1 MLVDTRETELFN
13 ELKKLVPEAE
23 LKTLEL
29 GDISLDEYGLVFER
43 KTLADLQAS
52 IKDGRYREQGYRLS
66 NSSYKPHNIIYIME
80 GNFSEY
86 KYKGC
91 DKKML
96 FSAMAS
102 LHAKGFSIM
111 RTANVAETAFYLS
124 NLLAKYRKLPL
135 LEQSEQPEQT
145 QEETEKNYAKYVN
158 KTKNKNITENNIH
171 EIMLMQIPGISDIT
185 AKHLI
190 QEFKTIHGILECVEK
205 TPEAIIE
212 FKYPDKTGKL
222 KKMSKKISENIIRF
236 LIKPKLITT

>member
-13 ELKKLVPEAE
+13 ELIKLVPEIE
-23 LKTLEL
+23 SKTLEL
-29 GDISLDEYGLVFER
+29 GDISIDEYGLVFER

-66 NSSYKPHNIIYIME
+66 NSSYKLHNIIYIVE

-111 RTANVAETAFYLS
+111 RTANVAETAFYLA
-124 NLLAKYRKLPL
+124 NLLTKYKKLPL
-135 LEQSEQPEQT
+135 ENPEQT
-145 QEETEKNYAKYVN
+145 QEETEKNYAKYVS

-171 EIMLMQIPGISDIT
+171 EIMLMQIPGISDIS

-190 QEFKTIHGILECVEK
+190 QEFKTIGGIIECVE
-205 TPEAIIE
+205 TNPSSIIE
-212 FKYPDKTGKL
+212 FKYPDKTGKM

-236 LIKPKLITT
+236 LGK

>member
-1 MLVDTRETELFN
+1 MLVDTRETELFS
-13 ELKKLVPEAE
+13 ELVKLVPETE
-23 LKTLEL
+23 KKTLEL
-29 GDISLDEYGLVFER
+29 GDISIDEYGLVFER
-43 KTLADLQAS
+43 KTLTDLQAS
-52 IKDGRYREQGYRLS
+52 IKDGRYREQGYRLA
-66 NSSYKPHNIIYIME
+66 NSSYKPHNIIYIVE
-80 GNFSEY
+80 GTFSEY

-111 RTANVAETAFYLS
+111 RTANVTETAFYLS
-124 NLLAKYRKLPL
+124 NLLAKYKKLPL
-135 LEQSEQPEQT
+135 EKTDQT

-171 EIMLMQIPGISDIT
+171 EIMLMQIPGISDVT

-190 QEFKTIHGILECVEK
+190 QEFKTIGGIIECVEK
-205 TPEAIIE
+205 TPKDIID
-212 FKYPDKTGKL
+212 FKYPDKTGKP

-236 LIKPKLITT
+236 LIKPKLE

>member
-13 ELKKLVPEAE
+13 ELIKLVPEAE
-23 LKTLEL
+23 TKTLEL

-43 KTLADLQAS
+43 KTLTDLQAS

-66 NSSYKPHNIIYIME
+66 NSSYKPHNIIYIVE

-111 RTANVAETAFYLS
+111 RTANIGETAFYLA
-124 NLLAKYRKLPL
+124 NLLAKYKKLPL
-135 LEQSEQPEQT
+135 LEQSEQT

-171 EIMLMQIPGISDIT
+171 EIMLMQIPGISDVT

-190 QEFKTIHGILECVEK
+190 QEFKTIGAIIECVEN
-205 TPEAIIE
+205 TPSALVD

-236 LIKPKLITT
+236 LIKPKLLTT